1 MAALPT
7 SNLKLSD
14 VAEAL
19 DMSLTNIVM
28 YNVFNHFAV
37 NGDGLNPT
45 YCPGATGAARLT
57 NLRTTPYVLGK
68 FRGYDHSAGGSLN
81 AITVSTTNAINPCNT
96 LSIATTVYST
106 QTTIALAYGNDQEIY
121 SDSGGTTFANS
132 GWYTEDEVN
141 WFYWNS
147 ASATWTNYTV
157 CSSGVLQI
165 EATGPWGSQ
174 LGACLASGGWNYY
187 YFEPAGSNSVP
198 VTGDIV
204 YTDSNLTT
212 FAAPGHYKYIDGISR
227 WEIGKGG
234 EVIDHGKC

>member
-7 SNLKLSD
+7 SNLKLYD
-14 VAEAL
+14 VSMAL
-19 DMSLTNIVM
+19 GEGNNNISM
-28 YNVFNHFAV
+28 YNVFTSGSINAE
-37 NGDGLNPT
+37 GLDPN
-45 YCPGATGAARLT
+45 YCPGATPAARLA
-57 NLRTTPYVLGK
+57 NLQSTPYVLGK
-68 FRGYDHSAGGSLN
+68 FRGYDHSAGSSLN
-81 AITVSTTNAINPCNT
+81 AILVSVTSAINPCNT
-96 LSIATTVYST
+96 LYTATTVYSN
-106 QTTIALAYGNDQEIY
+106 QTTIAGTYAAHGLLY
-121 SDSGGTTFANS
+121 SDSSGTTYATS
-132 GWYTEDEVN
+132 SWYTEDEVN

-187 YFEPAGSNSVP
+187 YFAPVGSNSAP